1 MILRPGAPAWLA
13 AVLLAFAL
21 TARAAPAGAARSI
34 AIPGTSLS
42 LGMRLTRVDSLAAFR
57 GARPSGPNRRS
68 GPTRFFGID
77 ANATLEFQAGYLTHA
92 RFEMQDVST
101 HSRDYAE
108 DQLRRLGLKPM
119 CDRLDDGAHE
129 CDWNGACLLHVSW
142 APGKLT
148 ADARAPEG
156 WTAVEAPAPAGASPP
171 PTDTSPAP
179 AGATPAATAAPPASA
194 GATTAGAGAA
204 APAGIAALTP
214 APPVVTTTGSSAMP
228 PGAHPAARGDGPSTA
243 LAMLGDTLF
252 IGYPPDLSR
261 SHRARTQVPPP
272 DPIYPEAAR
281 NAGVQGVVR
290 LLATV
295 NARGMVSK
303 TDIVHSIPELD
314 RAAADATRNC
324 RFVPL
329 GPPGMPEGFQVMVQ
343 VRFTR

>member
-1 MILRPGAPAWLA
+1 MTLRPGATAWLA
-13 AVLLAFAL
+13 AVLLVFAP
-21 TARAAPAGAARSI
+21 TARAAPAVAARSI

-57 GARPSGPNRRS
+57 GGRPSGSNRRS
-68 GPTRFFGID
+68 GATRFFGID
-77 ANATLEFQAGYLTHA
+77 ANATLDFQTGYLTHA

-108 DQLRRLGLKPM
+108 DQLRRSGLKPM

-156 WTAVEAPAPAGASPP
+156 WTAVEAPPQAGASPP
-171 PTDTSPAP
+171 QAGASTSATAAAPGAAP
-179 AGATPAATAAPPASA
+179 AGVS
-194 GATTAGAGAA
+194 AA

-214 APPVVTTTGSSAMP
+214 APPVVTTIGSSAAP
-228 PGAHPAARGDGPSTA
+228 PEAHPAARGAGQPTT

-295 NARGMVSK
+295 NAYGMVSK

>member
-1 MILRPGAPAWLA
+1 MTLRHGAPARLA
-13 AVLLAFAL
+13 IVLLAFAL
-21 TARAAPAGAARSI
+21 TACAAPAGAARSI
-34 AIPGTSLS
+34 AIPGSSLS
-42 LGMRLTRVDSLAAFR
+42 LGMPLTRVDSLAAFR
-57 GARPSGPNRRS
+57 GGRPSGSNRRN

-77 ANATLEFQAGYLTHA
+77 ANATLDFQAGYLTHA

-108 DQLRRLGLKPM
+108 DQLRRSGLKPM
-119 CDRLDDGAHE
+119 CDRLDESAHE

-156 WTAVEAPAPAGASPP
+156 WTAVEAPPAAGASPP
-171 PTDTSPAP
+171 S
-179 AGATPAATAAPPASA
+179 AGALPTATAVPPASA
-194 GATTAGAGAA
+194 GATPAGASAA

-214 APPVVTTTGSSAMP
+214 APPVVTTTGSSAAP

-314 RAAADATRNC
+314 RAAADAARNC

-329 GPPGMPEGFQVMVQ
+329 GPPGIPEGFQVMVQ